1 LTQSNR
7 PSLILD
13 DSQEKEG
20 RVEMKTRVMLIIVL
34 ASLLFSGC
42 IPLASGSGPKELVG
56 SGKVATENRTV
67 HTFSAVEVSGSG
79 DLIVKQSDTDELSI
93 QAGDNIPPR
102 IETNIVST
110 VLHIDLNTR
119 PYSPITTKNPIIYL
133 VKMKAVKSL
142 SLSGSG
148 SITAQDISVDTLKV
162 NINGGGTASISGTC
176 SHLEVTTNAGA
187 EFQAGDLQCRDVQV
201 SANGGGVVTVWATD
215 SLAVE
220 GTGAIV
226 VKYYGS
232 PSITQSG
239 SNIDM
244 TSLGSK

>member
-1 LTQSNR
+1 
-7 PSLILD
+7 
-13 DSQEKEG
+13 
-20 RVEMKTRVMLIIVL
+20 MKTKVILITVL

-42 IPLASGSGPKELVG
+42 IPLASGSKPNQLIG

-67 HTFSAVEVSGSG
+67 HDFSAVEVSGSG
-79 DLIVKQSDTDELSI
+79 DLVVKQSDTDELSI
-93 QAGDNIPPR
+93 QADENILPR

-119 PYSPITTKNPIIYL
+119 PLNSITSKNPIIYL
-133 VKMKAVKSL
+133 VKMKAVKSI
-142 SLSGSG
+142 SLNGSG
-148 SITAQDISVDTLKV
+148 SITAKDISVETLKV
-162 NINGGGTASISGTC
+162 NITGGGTASISGTC
-176 SHLEVTTNAGA
+176 SHLEVTTNAGT
-187 EFQAGDLQCRDVQV
+187 EFQAGDLQCRDVLV
-201 SANGGGVVTVWATD
+201 TANGGGVVTVWATD

-220 GTGAIV
+220 GMGAIV

-239 SNIDM
+239 SNIVM